1 MLSSLRR
8 HLSYANVMATI
19 AVFIALGGSSYAI
32 VQVGSEDIADGSVK
46 SRDIRNRG
54 IAERDVRTNA
64 LGARS
69 IREKSLRGVRS
80 ARVAAG
86 LTAAASAQFKLR
98 CPEGTVLAA
107 SLCFETT
114 TRISSDY
121 RTAMSACSAVNLG
134 NRRLPT
140 HPELQSYFSQGATP
154 ASGGEMT
161 ATAFESR
168 TQPGT
173 LDVLVM
179 TEQTSFQIASGSVDR
194 PFRCVTNP
202 TNG

>member
-32 VQVGSEDIADGSVK
+32 VQVGSEEIADGSVK
-46 SRDIRNRG
+46 SRDVRNRG
-54 IAERDVRTNA
+54 LAERDVRRNA
-64 LGARS
+64 LGAKS
-69 IREKSLRGVRS
+69 IREASLRRVRS
-80 ARVAAG
+80 ARVAEG
-86 LTAAASAQFKLR
+86 LTAEAAAEFKLR
-98 CPEGTVLAA
+98 CAEGTVLAA

-114 TRISSDY
+114 ARLPHTYIG
-121 RTAMSACSAVNLG
+121 AVGLCSAVNLG

-140 HPELQSYFSQGATP
+140 HPELQSFVSQGGVP
-154 ASGGEMT
+154 APGGEMT

-173 LDVLVM
+173 IDVLLL
-179 TEQTSFQIASGSVDR
+179 TSSSGFQIASGAVDH
-194 PFRCVTNP
+194 PYRCVTNP